1 MRLFRHYE
9 HLPDE
14 VRGAAVA
21 IGNFDGVHRGH
32 HAVIGEAGRTA
43 RSLGVPW
50 AVLTFEPHPRSVFQP
65 DAAPFRLTP
74 FHLKARLIEAL
85 GVDALIV
92 VHFDAAFATWLPRD
106 FVRTVLVGGLAA
118 RSVVCG
124 HNFAF
129 GRNRTGTPDL
139 LLHLGGEFGFDFTCV
154 QEIRDD
160 GGRTLSS
167 TRVRDSLKRGDL
179 ADATQV
185 LGRPFAIEGR
195 VIEGDRRGRTIGF
208 PTANLAL
215 GEVLRPALGVYAV
228 RAGIE
233 DDGAEVDWHDAV
245 ANLGYRPTF
254 GGTDVLL
261 EAHLFD
267 FDGDLYGRHLRVAL
281 IERLRAE
288 QTFDGV
294 EALKAQ
300 IAADCI
306 HARRVLS
313 ATTGATGAESADA
326 AASTAG
332 R

>member
-9 HLPDE
+9 NLPDG

-65 DAAPFRLTP
+65 DATPFRLTP

-85 GVDALIV
+85 GVDELIV
-92 VHFDAAFATWLPRD
+92 VHFDAAFAALTPRE
-106 FVRTVLVGGLAA
+106 FVHTVLIDGLAA

-129 GRNRTGTPDL
+129 GRGRTGTPDL

-179 ADATQV
+179 ADATRV
-185 LGRPFAIEGR
+185 LGRAFTIEGR
-195 VIEGDRRGRTIGF
+195 VTEGDRRGRTIGF

-233 DDGAEVDWHDAV
+233 DEGGVVWRDAV

-288 QTFDGV
+288 QTFDGID
-294 EALKAQ
+294 ALKAQ
-300 IAADCI
+300 ISADCV

-313 ATTGATGAESADA
+313 TAHPAAIQSTTG
-326 AASTAG
+326 